1 LTVGRQLKRLHLK
14 KKVSMKQKNKS
25 YDVTTKVFFIAMVIL
40 FILLQVAFHPSYL
53 HYFPEFHEFSWI
65 HHVHGAL
72 MVSWVL
78 MLIIQPYLIL
88 KKNYKT
94 HRLIGKISYFTAPLV
109 IISMILITKLNY
121 LKMVGVMPFKDV
133 AAWQSLNIITPFNF
147 LLFYSLA
154 IIHKKEI
161 FKHMR
166 YMIGTVFTIFGAISS
181 RLLIIIFG
189 PSIAFNAFFISEYI
203 GISIIVLLLLNDL
216 RKKVNPI
223 PYTIIAAGLCINVMS
238 IHARYT
244 DAWQSVVR
252 FIGDSFF

>member
-1 LTVGRQLKRLHLK
+1 MIQG
-14 KKVSMKQKNKS
+14 NKTLGS
-25 YDVTTKVFFIAMVIL
+25 PIKAFFIAMIIL
-40 FILLQVAFHPSYL
+40 FTLMQVAFHPSYL
-53 HYFPEFHEFSWI
+53 QYFPEFHEFSWV

-72 MVSWVL
+72 MVSWML

-88 KKNYKT
+88 KKNYKV
-94 HRLIGKISYFTAPLV
+94 HGLIGKVSYVTAPLV

-121 LKMVGVMPFKDV
+121 LKLVGEMPFKDV

-154 IIHKKEI
+154 IIHKKEVY
-161 FKHMR
+161 KHKR

-181 RLLIIIFG
+181 RLLTIIFG
-189 PSIAFNAFFISEYI
+189 AKINFFAFFISEYF
-203 GISIIVLLLLNDL
+203 GLSIVLLLLLNDII
-216 RKKVNPI
+216 KKANPI
-223 PYTIIAAGLCINVMS
+223 PFTIIAVGLCINITS